1 MIISDDGWKAITGI
15 AIALITA
22 TQPIIAYLILKQS
35 KNIQK
40 IETATN
46 SMKDA
51 LIVATEKEALARGQK
66 TGEQLEKDRNY
77 QQQQQ
82 QQPPPLPPPT

>member
-1 MIISDDGWKAITGI
+1 MVISDDGWKALAGI

-22 TQPIIAYLILKQS
+22 TQPIIAYLILRQS
-35 KNIQK
+35 RNIQK

-51 LIVATEKEALARGQK
+51 LVAATEKEALARGK
-66 TGEQLEKDRNY
+66 KEGAQLEKDRNK
-77 QQQQQ
+77 
-82 QQPPPLPPPT
+82 PIP